1 MTKKI
6 VQYGYMK
13 MDPENIDIGIIDEL
27 SEEEKCQSDE
37 LILMH
42 GIEIRLSLWKNPRLS
57 QHLIPI
63 RQVRSPKLRNPSG
76 TRTTCYDLNR
86 NVTT

>member
-27 SEEEKCQSDE
+27 SEEEKC
-37 LILMH
+37 
-42 GIEIRLSLWKNPRLS
+42 
-57 QHLIPI
+57 
-63 RQVRSPKLRNPSG
+63 
-76 TRTTCYDLNR
+76 
-86 NVTT
+86 